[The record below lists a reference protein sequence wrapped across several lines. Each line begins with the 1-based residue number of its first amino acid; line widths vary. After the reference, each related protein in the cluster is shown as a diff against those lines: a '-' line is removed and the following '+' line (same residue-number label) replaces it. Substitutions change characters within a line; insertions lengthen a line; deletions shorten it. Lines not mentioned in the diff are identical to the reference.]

1 MDPTDLYKSLYP
13 IKDEEIRLKKLNKLY
28 WCQLKCGSSWLC
40 LDQCSQSRF
49 IPTTTFQPITTPS
62 TEESTT
68 KKDSNQLS
76 DKIKQFWKCRF
87 CGMDNK
93 CWKMCLKQK
102 IPKIQPRRQMNCSD
116 CDIDDYNCLNSCA
129 WPIPDPKP
137 ETEETS
143 SEENSKKDVPKI
155 QLRRQMSCAF
165 CRIDDENCF
174 LSCGYP

>member
-1 MDPTDLYKSLYP
+1 MK
-13 IKDEEIRLKKLNKLY
+13 IKKLNKFY

-62 TEESTT
+62 TEESTP
-68 KKDSNQLS
+68 KE
-76 DKIKQFWKCRF
+76 DKFKQFWNCRF
-87 CGMDNK
+87 CGMDDK
-93 CWKMCLKQK
+93 CWKMCLKLEM
-102 IPKIQPRRQMNCSD
+102 PKIQPRRQMNCSD
-116 CDIDDYNCLNSCA
+116 CDIEDYDCLNSCA

-143 SEENSKKDVPKI
+143 SEENSKKHSSKI